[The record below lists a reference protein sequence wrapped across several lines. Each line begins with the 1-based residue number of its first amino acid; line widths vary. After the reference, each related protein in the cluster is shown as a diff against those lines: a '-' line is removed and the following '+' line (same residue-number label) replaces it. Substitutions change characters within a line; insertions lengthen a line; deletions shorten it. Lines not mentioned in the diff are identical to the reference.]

1 MRIIVDGPN
10 NVGKS
15 TFISTMN
22 KYLNLE
28 EVRCSDHSKI
38 SRDYFIDVLSE
49 NNVILDRGPISEL
62 VYSSIYNREFNL
74 TISDIDTILDRCMS
88 NKDDLYII
96 LLSDKKTLHNNYSLK
111 GEKDFC
117 ENNDKFIDQELNL
130 FSKYGV
136 LFNCYIVENY
146 TFDKLDVVLNAI
158 FKTLSK

>member
-28 EVRCSDHSKI
+28 EVKCSDHSKI
-38 SRDYFIDVLSE
+38 SRDYFIDVLNR

-62 VYSSIYNREFNL
+62 VYSSIYNRESNL
-74 TISDIDTILDRCMS
+74 TVSDIGTILSKCML

-96 LLSDKKTLHNNYSLK
+96 LLSDKKTLHDNYILK
-111 GEKDFC
+111 GEKNFC
-117 ENNDKFIDQELNL
+117 ENNDKFIGKELNL
-130 FSKYGV
+130 FSKYGI
-136 LFNCYIVENY
+136 LFNCYIIENY
-146 TFDKLDVVLNAI
+146 TFDKLNIVLNAI

>member
-28 EVRCSDHSKI
+28 EVKCSDHSKI
-38 SRDYFIDVLSE
+38 SRDYFIDILNK

-74 TISDIDTILDRCMS
+74 TVNNIDTILNRCMS

-96 LLSDKKTLHNNYSLK
+96 LLSDKKTLHSNYSLK

>member
-1 MRIIVDGPN
+1 
-10 NVGKS
+10 
-15 TFISTMN
+15 
-22 KYLNLE
+22 
-28 EVRCSDHSKI
+28 
-38 SRDYFIDVLSE
+38 
-49 NNVILDRGPISEL
+49 
-62 VYSSIYNREFNL
+62 
-74 TISDIDTILDRCMS
+74 MS

>member
-1 MRIIVDGPN
+1 MHIIVDGPN

-28 EVRCSDHSKI
+28 EVKCSDHSKI
-38 SRDYFIDVLSE
+38 SRDYFIDVLNR

-62 VYSSIYNREFNL
+62 VYSSIYNRESNL
-74 TISDIDTILDRCMS
+74 TVIDIDTILSKCML

-96 LLSDKKTLHNNYSLK
+96 LLSDKKTLHNNYILK
-111 GEKDFC
+111 GEKNFC
-117 ENNDKFIDQELNL
+117 ENNDKFIGKELDL
-130 FSKYGV
+130 FSKYGI
-136 LFNCYIVENY
+136 LFNCYIIENY
-146 TFDKLDVVLNAI
+146 TFDKLNIVLNAI

>member
-28 EVRCSDHSKI
+28 EIKCSDHSKI
-38 SRDYFIDVLSE
+38 SRDYFIDVL
-49 NNVILDRGPISEL
+49 NRNDVILDRGPISEL
-62 VYSSIYNREFNL
+62 VYSNIYNREFNL
-74 TISDIDTILDRCMS
+74 TVSDIDTILSRCMS

-96 LLSDKKTLHNNYSLK
+96 LLSDKKILHNNYSLK

>member
-28 EVRCSDHSKI
+28 EVKCSDHSKI
-38 SRDYFIDVLSE
+38 SRDYFINVLNK

-62 VYSSIYNREFNL
+62 VYSNIYNREFNL
-74 TISDIDTILDRCMS
+74 TVSDIDTILSRCMS

-111 GEKDFC
+111 GEKDFY
-117 ENNDKFIDQELNL
+117 ENNDKFIKQELNL
-130 FSKYGV
+130 FLKYGTS
-136 LFNCYIVENY
+136 FNCYVIENY
-146 TFDKLDVVLNAI
+146 TFDKLNVILNAI